1 MIKWIQKKYS
11 VKSMTMRKLT
21 ESLLDEEL
29 AVNEN
34 SENGM
39 DNMTVIIIHLWSFPL
54 GFSETNYIYIVWRD

>member
-1 MIKWIQKKYS
+1 
-11 VKSMTMRKLT
+11 MTMRKLT

-39 DNMTVIIIHLWSFPL
+39 DNMTVIIIHLWSFPF
-54 GFSETNYIYIVWRD
+54 GFLEKNSLYIVWKD